1 MLLEAHA
8 GRSLT
13 LDEDARLRALA
24 AEDPARCA
32 ALADFDSLHVAFDA
46 ERRLFEEVSAPLSP
60 AEEMDE
66 GYARLARAAAVA
78 EDGLRAQL
86 RFGDAARMRSEGSAV
101 RRRRATWIGVLAA
114 AAAVAV
120 VVILVWR
127 GAAQPKLLTGEP
139 DGTSLGGASRILM
152 QSELRADRPVL
163 TWHSLLGA
171 ARYDARISDARGE
184 LVLARPDADAASTT
198 WELSSNQFAELRARA
213 SRVPPQELRLRI
225 VARDGAGIAVGT
237 TGELPLRLV
246 D

>member
-24 AEDPARCA
+24 ADDLRRGADLA
-32 ALADFDSLHVAFDA
+32 AFDALHRDLDA
-46 ERRLFEEVSAPLSP
+46 ERRLFDEVSQPPSA
-60 AEEMDE
+60 AEEADE

-78 EDGLRAQL
+78 EEGLRAQL
-86 RFGDAARMRSEGSAV
+86 RFGDAARTKPQGGAA

-114 AAAVAV
+114 AAAVALV
-120 VVILVWR
+120 VFLVWR
-127 GAAQPKLLTGEP
+127 GDAQPKLLTGEP

-225 VARDGAGIAVGT
+225 VARDGAGIVVGT